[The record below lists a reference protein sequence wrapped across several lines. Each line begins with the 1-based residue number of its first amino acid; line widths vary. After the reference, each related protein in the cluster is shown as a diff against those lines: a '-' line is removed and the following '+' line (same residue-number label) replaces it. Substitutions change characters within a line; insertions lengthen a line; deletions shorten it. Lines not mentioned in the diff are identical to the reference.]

1 MEIHQ
6 LRYAVAVADLGTFT
20 AAARACFVAQPSLS
34 QAVRSLESELRTP
47 LFHRL
52 TTGVTL
58 TAAGEAFVPAARATL
73 RALDTTRA
81 AVDAVSGLRSGHLD
95 LVALPTL
102 AVDPVTPLI
111 GLFRR
116 TYPGVLVRLA
126 QPEDSAAV
134 VAMINA
140 GRAELG
146 LTEAPVSDDRLV
158 MHELGRQDVVAVLPP
173 GSPPRRRLRG
183 SELAALPLVTLPVGT
198 SSRRL
203 LDEALASSPEPVHF
217 AVETEQREALVPLV
231 LAGAGACVL
240 PRPMA
245 DDAARRG
252 AVVAPLDPPLTRTL
266 ALLHRDAPLSPA
278 ARAFV
283 TLTAADAVGVRAP
296 SSPRRRRDRDRSRDV
311 DRG

>member
-34 QAVRSLESELRTP
+34 QAVRALETELGSP

-52 TTGVTL
+52 ARGVTL
-58 TAAGEAFVPAARATL
+58 TAAGDAFVPAARATL
-73 RALDTTRA
+73 RALDTARA
-81 AVDAVSGLRSGHLD
+81 AVDAVTGLRSGHLD

-111 GLFRR
+111 GRFRLA
-116 TYPGVLVRLA
+116 YPGVVVRLA
-126 QPEDSAAV
+126 QPEDTAAV
-134 VAMINA
+134 MAMVSG

-146 LTEAPVSDDRLV
+146 LTEAPVSDDGLV
-158 MHELGRQDVVAVLPP
+158 VHPLGQQDVVAVLPP

-183 SELAALPLVTLPVGT
+183 SELAALPLVSLPVGT

-203 LDEALASSPEPVHF
+203 LDEALASSPQPLQF

-245 DDAARRG
+245 TEAARRG
-252 AVVAPLDPPLTRTL
+252 AVVAPLDPPLRRTL

-278 ARAFV
+278 ASAFV
-283 TLTAADAVGVRAP
+283 TLATADAGGITAT
-296 SSPRRRRDRDRSRDV
+296 SSPTPRRGRGRSRGADP
-311 DRG
+311 G